1 MVRVKEEVLD
11 VSGEDEVPSVW
22 PGEHHAPIVAPAIK
36 QELPDVC
43 IKVCGLHISFLMKWS

>member
-11 VSGEDEVPSVW
+11 VSAEEDVPCVW
-22 PGEHHAPIVAPAIK
+22 PSDALLHPPVPAIK

-43 IKVCGLHISFLMKWS
+43 IKVCVT